1 MVLEQ
6 LQKIISDLSKAAGD
20 ADKFDNKDNASAG
33 RRVRKASMQAIKDLR
48 DLRKQVMDELNRRKS
63 DEE

>member
-33 RRVRKASMQAIKDLR
+33 RRVRKASMQAI
-48 DLRKQVMDELNRRKS
+48 
-63 DEE
+63 

>member
-1 MVLEQ
+1 M
-6 LQKIISDLSKAAGD
+6 SKAAGD

>member
-48 DLRKQVMDELNRRKS
+48 DLRKEVMDELNRRKS
-63 DEE
+63 DDE

>member
-1 MVLEQ
+1 MILEQ
-6 LQKIISDLSKAAGD
+6 LQKIVSDLSKAAGD

>member
-48 DLRKQVMDELNRRKS
+48 DLRKEVMDELNRRKS

>member
-1 MVLEQ
+1 MILEEI
-6 LQKIISDLSKAAGD
+6 QKIVSDLSKAVSD
-20 ADKFDNKDNASAG
+20 ADKFDNKQNASAG

-48 DLRKQVMDELNRRKS
+48 VLRKHVMDDLNRRNS

>member
-1 MVLEQ
+1 MVLDQ

>member
-6 LQKIISDLSKAAGD
+6 LQKISSDLSKAAGD
-20 ADKFDNKDNASAG
+20 ADKFDNKDYASAG

-48 DLRKQVMDELNRRKS
+48 DLRKEVMDELNRRKS

>member
-1 MVLEQ
+1 MTLEQ
-6 LQKIISDLSKAAGD
+6 LQKIVSDLSKAAGD

>member
-1 MVLEQ
+1 MVLDQ

-48 DLRKQVMDELNRRKS
+48 DLRKEVMDELNRRKS